1 MTTPDRRPYRE
12 FGGWLRSR
20 RQARRWTQQELARR
34 LGYDVTYVRKIEW
47 GERRPSDALRVRLA
61 GVLGVPLSIL
71 PTSVPPTPRHRLPDP
86 VGALIGRAEHEEGVG
101 ALFSEGARLITLVGP
116 PGIGK
121 TRLALALASRFDDG
135 LTGGARFVP
144 LLDVPDANGVPEAVA
159 GALGI
164 ALQPDDE
171 PVDRLANAVHGQEML
186 LVLDN
191 FEHVTAS
198 ATLVAELLARAPLL
212 RILVTSRHA
221 LDVAAECPYAL
232 PPLALPDDV
241 ADTPDRLADVASV
254 ELFLARAR
262 AVRPDFALTEAN
274 AAAVAD
280 ICTRVQG
287 IPLAIELAAA
297 AVRFLSPRSLLAE
310 LGHGLDLPVAGP
322 RDAPE
327 HHRTLRAA
335 IGSSFDLLSAGEKMV
350 MARLSVFAGGCT
362 IDAAKQVCRLPD
374 EPAIDVRSALLAL
387 AAKSLLESVSA
398 DGHETRFVALE
409 SVRAFSVE
417 HLSAAGELELMR
429 ARHAEW
435 STEVAEAN
443 ERSLTGRSQAG
454 ALAALEREH
463 PNMRAALRWSLE
475 HDPARATR
483 LCAALWRFWWIRGHL
498 AEGRGWLEAALAQ
511 PGPDDAARATAL
523 IGVGVLARTQGAYRE
538 ACGYLEE
545 GLRLSRAV
553 GARPALALALL
564 NVGTVELHRCEY
576 ARARALFQEAR
587 GHYAAIGDLRGVGHC
602 LNCLATA
609 RLGEGDLA
617 AAHPLFEQAL
627 AAFRPMG
634 DQWSVAMVLA
644 NLGWVAYKQG
654 RQAVARPLYEKALV
668 SYRQLGDDRGVAG
681 MLLNLGIVGNGDGDV
696 AGLFEEA
703 LLTFA
708 RLGERRGM
716 AECLEALAADRLAD
730 DAAGAVVLLGAA
742 SDLRSGIGAPLS
754 PEDRTA
760 RDRRVAS
767 LRAEL
772 GDAAFDVAWQEGRL
786 MPTDDVMAVALTG
799 RRGERRPA

>member
-1 MTTPDRRPYRE
+1 MTTSDRRPYRE
-12 FGGWLRSR
+12 FGSWLRTR

-71 PTSVPPTPRHRLPDP
+71 PSSVPTTPRPRLPDP
-86 VGALIGRAEHEEGVG
+86 VGPLIGRAEHEEGV
-101 ALFSEGARLITLVGP
+101 ADLFSGGARLVTLLGP

-121 TRLALALASRFDDG
+121 TRLALALASRFDDV

-144 LLDVPDANGVPEAVA
+144 LLDVPDACGVPEAVA

-164 ALQPDDE
+164 ALQADDE
-171 PVDRLANAVHGQEML
+171 PVDRLANAVQGLEML

-191 FEHVTAS
+191 FEHVIGS
-198 ATLVAELLARAPLL
+198 ATVVAELLGRAPLL

-221 LDVAAECPYAL
+221 LDVAAEYPYAL

-262 AVRPDFALTEAN
+262 AVRPDFSLTEAN
-274 AAAVAD
+274 AAAVAE

-297 AVRFLSPRSLLAE
+297 AVRYLSPRSLLTE
-310 LGHGLDLPVAGP
+310 LGQGLDLPVAGP

-335 IGSSFDLLSAGEKMV
+335 IGSSFDLLSVGERVV

-362 IDAAKQVCRLPD
+362 IDAAREVCRLPD
-374 EPAIDVRSALLAL
+374 EPAIDVRSALLGL
-387 AAKSLLESVSA
+387 AAKSLLEPVSE
-398 DGHETRFVALE
+398 DGRDTRFVALE
-409 SVRAFSVE
+409 SVRAFSAE
-417 HLSAAGELELMR
+417 HLRDAGELERMR
-429 ARHAEW
+429 ARHAQW
-435 STEVAEAN
+435 FTEVAEAN
-443 ERSLTGRSQAG
+443 ERSLTGPRQAA
-454 ALAALEREH
+454 ALAALEVEH

-475 HDPARATR
+475 HDAARATR

-498 AEGRGWLEAALAQ
+498 AEGREWLGAALDE
-511 PGPDDAARATAL
+511 PGPDDVGRAAAL
-523 IGVGVLARTQGAYRE
+523 IGVGVLARTQGAYGE
-538 ACGYLEE
+538 ASEYLEQ
-545 GLRLSRAV
+545 GLRLSRSID
-553 GARPALALALL
+553 ARPALALALL
-564 NVGTVELHRCEY
+564 NLGTVDLHRCEY
-576 ARARALFQEAR
+576 ARAWSVFQEAR
-587 GHYAAIGDLRGVGHC
+587 GHYAALGDLRGVGHC

-617 AAHPLFEQAL
+617 AALPLFEQAL
-627 AAFRPMG
+627 AVFRPMG

-644 NLGWVAYKQG
+644 NLGWVAYKQE
-654 RQAVARPLYEKALV
+654 RHAVARSLYEKALV
-668 SYRQLGDDRGVAG
+668 TYRGLGDDRGVAG
-681 MLLNLGIVGNGDGDV
+681 MLLNLGIVGEDERDV

-703 LLTFA
+703 LLTFV
-708 RLGERRGM
+708 RLGDRRGM
-716 AECLEALAADRLAD
+716 AECLEALADDRLAD

-742 SDLRSGIGAPLS
+742 SDLRAGIGAPLS
-754 PEDRTA
+754 PEDRTD
-760 RDRRVAS
+760 RDGRVAS
-767 LRAEL
+767 LRTEL
-772 GDAAFDVAWQEGRL
+772 GDAAFDVAWQDGRL
-786 MPTDDVMAVALTG
+786 MPTDDVLAVALT
-799 RRGERRPA
+799 RRRPEPPPT